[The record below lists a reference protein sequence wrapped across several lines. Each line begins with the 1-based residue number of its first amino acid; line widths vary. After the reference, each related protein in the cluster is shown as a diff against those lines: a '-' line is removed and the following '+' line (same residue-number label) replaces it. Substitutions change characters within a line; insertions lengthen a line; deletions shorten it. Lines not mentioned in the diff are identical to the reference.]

1 MGSVAPLQADASLVN
16 PEAEAPEAPEA
27 PGGAAR
33 YALRRGEAEGY
44 VSQLV
49 QIGDKEREHN
59 FLKLDF

>member
-33 YALRRGEAEGY
+33 YEAER
-44 VSQLV
+44 VK
-49 QIGDKEREHN
+49 DMFHN
-59 FLKLDF
+59 LYR